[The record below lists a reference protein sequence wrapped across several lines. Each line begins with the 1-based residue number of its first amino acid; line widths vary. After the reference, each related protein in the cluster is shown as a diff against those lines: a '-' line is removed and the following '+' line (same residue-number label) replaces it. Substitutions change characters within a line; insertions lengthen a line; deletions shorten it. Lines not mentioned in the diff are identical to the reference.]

1 MPGIFGKIKGIF
13 KKKSKPRAFIELKGE
28 EEHPL
33 SSNLDEN
40 IKHIKVIFDRCSDI
54 VMREFKISA
63 EKPIGAFFVYVD
75 GMIDKDLTGN
85 NILHAL
91 QLNPSLMRQG
101 RQLTKVNAFKIIKDQ
116 IISTTEV
123 KTTGD
128 ISKLTEFILG
138 GDVALII
145 DGTAKAIISSVR
157 QMEGRNVDEPQTE
170 PLVRGP
176 RDGFVESLRTNAT
189 LIRRRIKTS
198 RLKMEVIKVGYL
210 TKTDVAIFYIDGIV
224 NDDVVEEVRRRI
236 ERIKIDGVLASGYV
250 EEFIEDH
257 PFSVFPQ
264 VNTTE
269 RPDRTCACLLE
280 GRVAI
285 IVDNTPMCLIVPVA
299 FPQFLQSPEDYYN
312 RFPYATF
319 TRLQRFITL
328 NIALLLPSVYIAV
341 LTFHQEMLPTPLL
354 ISIAGQR
361 EGVPFPAFFEA
372 LLMEMVFEFL
382 REAGIRLPRP
392 VGQTVSIVGALV
404 IGQAAVSAG
413 LVSSAMVMVV
423 SLTAIAGFTIPTI
436 SGSYTIRVMRFPIM
450 ALAASFG
457 LFGVMIG
464 LMAILIH
471 LCSLRSFGMP
481 YLTPIAPLSLSD
493 LKDSFIRAPWWA
505 MTTRPK
511 YIGDKRPQRQA
522 RGQKPRPHPDNQK
535 TKDVNKAKGEDSH
548 AGKGK
553 SH

>member
-1 MPGIFGKIKGIF
+1 
-13 KKKSKPRAFIELKGE
+13 
-28 EEHPL
+28 
-33 SSNLDEN
+33 
-40 IKHIKVIFDRCSDI
+40 
-54 VMREFKISA
+54 MREFKISA
-63 EKPIGAFFVYVD
+63 EKPSGAFFVYVD

-91 QLNPSLMRQG
+91 QLNPSLVRQG

-285 IVDNTPMCLIVPVA
+285 IVDNTPMCLI
-299 FPQFLQSPEDYYN
+299 
-312 RFPYATF
+312 TGC
-319 TRLQRFITL
+319 
-328 NIALLLPSVYIAV
+328 
-341 LTFHQEMLPTPLL
+341 
-354 ISIAGQR
+354 IS
-361 EGVPFPAFFEA
+361 
-372 LLMEMVFEFL
+372 
-382 REAGIRLPRP
+382 
-392 VGQTVSIVGALV
+392 
-404 IGQAAVSAG
+404 AVSPITG
-413 LVSSAMVMVV
+413 RLLQPI
-423 SLTAIAGFTIPTI
+423 SLCHLYQTAEVYH
-436 SGSYTIRVMRFPIM
+436 SQHS
-450 ALAASFG
+450 AASS
-457 LFGVMIG
+457 IG
-464 LMAILIH
+464 LY
-471 LCSLRSFGMP
+471 RSAHFSPGNAP
-481 YLTPIAPLSLSD
+481 DTAVDFHCRTARGCPLSGFL
-493 LKDSFIRAPWWA
+493 
-505 MTTRPK
+505 
-511 YIGDKRPQRQA
+511 
-522 RGQKPRPHPDNQK
+522 
-535 TKDVNKAKGEDSH
+535 
-548 AGKGK
+548 
-553 SH
+553 